1 MFIPE
6 IEKKSKQEIKEY
18 QEGRLKETLSYL
30 NSHSKYYQRLFT
42 EHKIDIKNIVTL
54 EALVQIP
61 VTTKDHLQR
70 YTDDFL
76 CVEPKKIIDY
86 VTTSGTMGD
95 PVTFAMTDNDLNRLA
110 YNEYISFSCADTT
123 NEDIFQLLVT
133 LDKRFMAG
141 MAYFLGLRKLGA
153 GIIRTGPG
161 LQKLQFES
169 IKRFKPT
176 GFVSVPSFIPKLISY
191 ARDNDIDY
199 KNASIKKAVCI
210 GEPIRN
216 PDFTLNP
223 LGKKIVDNW
232 NIKLYST
239 YASTE
244 MGTAFTECSSGKGGH
259 HHPEMIIV
267 EFLDENNNPVKENEP
282 GEVTITNLGVEG
294 MPLLRFK
301 TGDICYHH
309 IEPCICGRNT
319 MRLGPVIGRKQQ
331 MIKLKGTTL
340 YPPSIYDVLN
350 EISCIENYIVEVS
363 SSELGIDELTI
374 KVGCN
379 KLTRNTEKEIKDNFR
394 AKLRVAPELLFFKP
408 SEITAIQTKYGD
420 RKPIVFIDNRKSIL

>member
-199 KNASIKKAVCI
+199 KNASI
-210 GEPIRN
+210 
-216 PDFTLNP
+216 
-223 LGKKIVDNW
+223 
-232 NIKLYST
+232 
-239 YASTE
+239 
-244 MGTAFTECSSGKGGH
+244 
-259 HHPEMIIV
+259 
-267 EFLDENNNPVKENEP
+267 
-282 GEVTITNLGVEG
+282 
-294 MPLLRFK
+294 
-301 TGDICYHH
+301 
-309 IEPCICGRNT
+309 
-319 MRLGPVIGRKQQ
+319 
-331 MIKLKGTTL
+331 
-340 YPPSIYDVLN
+340 
-350 EISCIENYIVEVS
+350 
-363 SSELGIDELTI
+363 
-374 KVGCN
+374 
-379 KLTRNTEKEIKDNFR
+379 
-394 AKLRVAPELLFFKP
+394 
-408 SEITAIQTKYGD
+408 
-420 RKPIVFIDNRKSIL
+420 